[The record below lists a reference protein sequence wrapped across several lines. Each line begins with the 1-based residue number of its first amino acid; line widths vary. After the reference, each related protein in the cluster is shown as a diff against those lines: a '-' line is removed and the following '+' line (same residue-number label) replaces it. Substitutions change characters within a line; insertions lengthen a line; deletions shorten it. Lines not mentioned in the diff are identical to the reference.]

1 MIILRGVKQPFS
13 IGYATESLVTMTSIQ
28 EAIGAIGAVGAEA
41 VELIKLVLGI
51 GEEMGTFLE
60 ALRVGQISCRL
71 TGGIPQTAKW
81 KEQPVSIKGNVA
93 CVQTT

>member
-1 MIILRGVKQPFS
+1 MIILRGVKQPLS

-28 EAIGAIGAVGAEA
+28 EAIGAIGAEA